1 MKISMLRTRW
11 AAVGAAV
18 AITLGA
24 GGLGISY
31 ATSPT
36 GAVAFVPITPC
47 RVLDTR
53 PAPDNIGNRNTP
65 IGAGETHAVTA
76 HGNNGACTGIPAGAT
91 GLSLNVTTLGAT
103 SPTFV
108 TLWATGAAQPTAS
121 NLNPQPG
128 QPPTPNAVTTGLSAT
143 GQFNVFNAFGTVNV
157 IIDIVGYY
165 TDHQHT
171 GADIVDESLTGAD
184 VQNNTIG
191 SVDTQNEPGVSFD
204 FMTDVVSAT
213 ATPAAVAGTAMRAPS
228 DGYVEIEVTGQ
239 WLNNTNAGVD
249 TAWCQLQKGAAGA
262 VVTADPWFIVT
273 DRNVTEI
280 GWQRVLGA
288 SHPADQPGRQ
298 PAADLRGPVAEPRV
312 RRDRRRR
319 PVRRRA
325 HHGDVLPVVV
335 RADRLHLRPVR
346 RRCGS
351 WRRRAGCGRV
361 RRSSNRQRRSSA
373 RPD

>member
-1 MKISMLRTRW
+1 MKTSMLRTRW

-53 PAPDNIGNRNTP
+53 PAPDNIGNRSTP
-65 IGAGETHAVTA
+65 IGAGETHVVAA
-76 HGNNGACTGIPAGAT
+76 HGNNGACTDLPVGAT

-128 QPPTPNAVTTGLSAT
+128 QPPTPNAVTTGLSA
-143 GQFNVFNAFGTVNV
+143 GGEFNVFNAFGTVNV

-171 GADIVDESLTGAD
+171 GTDIVDNSLTA
-184 VQNNTIG
+184 
-191 SVDTQNEPGVSFD
+191 VDTQNEPGVSFD
-204 FMTDVVSAT
+204 FMNDVVLAT
-213 ATPAAVAGTAMRAPS
+213 ATPAAIAGTSMRAPS

-239 WLNNTNAGVD
+239 WYNATNAADD
-249 TAWCQLQKGAAGA
+249 TAWCQLQKGA
-262 VVTADPWFIVT
+262 VTPIVGTTDPWFIVT
-273 DRNVTEI
+273 DRNVTDI
-280 GWQRVLGA
+280 GWNGFSAHRILPISQADNPLLFFAGQSLSLVCDEIAGDVRFDDVHITATFFA
-288 SHPADQPGRQ
+288 SSYEPIGFIFVPFGDG
-298 PAADLRGPVAEPRV
+298 AEPG
-312 RRDRRRR
+312 
-319 PVRRRA
+319 
-325 HHGDVLPVVV
+325 GDAP
-335 RADRLHLRPVR
+335 
-346 RRCGS
+346 G
-351 WRRRAGCGRV
+351 AGE
-361 RRSSNRQRRSSA
+361 
-373 RPD
+373 